1 LEAPVFDPASAGAS
15 SLDVMHYVRA
25 FWRRK
30 WVLLGVALVVAAG
43 VALYTLRQ
51 PRRYAASASLIIDVT
66 APRVLDSD
74 VKEVMGE
81 ERSNYWFNK
90 EYTETQK
97 IIITS
102 RAVSAR
108 VVDKL
113 GLQHDAAFLGVAH
126 LQDEKERLKAM
137 EGLDAADLLRSR
149 ISVSPVKDSRLM
161 NISVQ
166 DLDPQRAALLA
177 NEVAD
182 AYMSEN
188 LALKL
193 RMTDTATQW
202 LEERRLELEKTSNAS
217 ELAVHSFKMDADLL
231 STSMEDPESIIKS
244 RIDGYSNKLTEVRT
258 KVAGLKARVESIQ
271 QLRKQAKPDD
281 MAWAEA
287 LPGAN
292 EPHIQ
297 TLKTRWV
304 EQRAVC
310 AELAERYLEEHPKML
325 ECQRKLAVVREDY
338 ARSLDN
344 LVRAAE
350 TELAQASAEERNL
363 AKLLDE
369 TKAEG
374 FEVQKR
380 LIQLDRLRRESDN
393 NRRLY
398 ELVLK
403 RLKDIELSG
412 LLRTSN
418 VRVLD
423 SARPSYV
430 PVSPNVRKNLALG
443 LVAGLLLGALAV
455 LALEFA
461 ENTVSSQLD
470 VEDRLKLPFLG
481 FVPRIEDDGKG
492 KDLVFH
498 RMPRSSVAE
507 CWRAIRTNLLFMSP
521 DKPFKTML
529 VTSSGPQE
537 GKSTTCINLG
547 VAMAQSGNRVLLL
560 DTDMRRPRL
569 HKAFGVSNE
578 VGISSLVVG
587 EGSLD
592 KAIKSTE
599 VGGLFVLPCGP
610 VPPNPA
616 ELLHTQA
623 FAELLR
629 TVAGKFDRI
638 ILDSPPLNA
647 VADSAVLATQVDGVV
662 VVVKAGQ
669 TNREQARRA
678 VRALQDVQA
687 RIFGAVLNDIDP
699 ADRKYNTYYSAYR
712 GGYGDTQDEAA

>member
-1 LEAPVFDPASAGAS
+1 
-15 SLDVMHYVRA
+15 MM
-25 FWRRK
+25 
-30 WVLLGVALVVAAG
+30 VAV
-43 VALYTLRQ
+43 
-51 PRRYAASASLIIDVT
+51 
-66 APRVLDSD
+66 
-74 VKEVMGE
+74 
-81 ERSNYWFNK
+81 
-90 EYTETQK
+90 
-97 IIITS
+97 
-102 RAVSAR
+102 
-108 VVDKL
+108 
-113 GLQHDAAFLGVAH
+113 
-126 LQDEKERLKAM
+126 QDE
-137 EGLDAADLLRSR
+137 
-149 ISVSPVKDSRLM
+149 
-161 NISVQ
+161 
-166 DLDPQRAALLA
+166 DPQRAALLA
-177 NEVAD
+177 NEVAE
-182 AYMSEN
+182 AYMAEN

-193 RMTDTATQW
+193 RMTDTATEW
-202 LEERRLELEKTSNAS
+202 LEDRRLELEKTSNTS
-217 ELAVHSFKMDADLL
+217 ELAVHTFKMDADLL
-231 STSMEDPESIIKS
+231 STSMEDPESIIKQ

-258 KVAGLKARVESIQ
+258 KVAGLKARVESIHL
-271 QLRKQAKPDD
+271 LRKQARDD
-281 MAWAEA
+281 ATWAEA
-287 LPGAN
+287 LPGAKDSS
-292 EPHIQ
+292 IQ

-325 ECQRKLAVVREDY
+325 ECQRKLAVVREDFV
-338 ARSLDN
+338 RSLEN

-350 TELAQASAEERNL
+350 MELAQAVAEERNL

-374 FEVQKR
+374 FQVQKR
-380 LIQLDRLRRESDN
+380 LIELDRLRRESDN

-418 VRVLD
+418 VRLLD
-423 SARPSYV
+423 AARPSYA

-443 LVAGLLLGALAV
+443 LALGLVLGALAV
-455 LALEFA
+455 LALELA
-461 ENTVSSQLD
+461 ENTVSSQAD
-470 VEDRLKLPFLG
+470 VEDRLQLPFLG

-492 KDLVFH
+492 KDLFFH

-521 DKPFKTML
+521 DQPFKTML

-587 EGSLD
+587 EGSLER
-592 KAIKSTE
+592 ALKSTE
-599 VGGLFVLPCGP
+599 VAGLFVLPCGP

-629 TVAGKFDRI
+629 TVGGQFDRI

-662 VVVKAGQ
+662 MVVKAGR